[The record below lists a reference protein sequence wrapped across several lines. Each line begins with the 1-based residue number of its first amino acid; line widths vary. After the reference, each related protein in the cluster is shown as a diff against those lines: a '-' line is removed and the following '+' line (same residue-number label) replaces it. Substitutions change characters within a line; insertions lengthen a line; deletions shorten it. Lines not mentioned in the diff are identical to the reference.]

1 MEKYQT
7 SVSISRLLIAVIIMI
22 TAVWGLLV
30 WNNIHI
36 SKIDTTKYSVYGTG
50 VDGYEM
56 MVENVTAKKD
66 DISITKDYI
75 TISGWVA
82 NTNEDMSRVT
92 IDVVLVN
99 VDTNEAYIV
108 PTTMSE
114 RTDVTEY
121 YGTHKL
127 DWSGYSV
134 KIPFSNKIDTEKYNY
149 WIMALLKINDNDAV
163 IVNSGKQTEDFKNNE
178 E

>member
-7 SVSISRLLIAVIIMI
+7 RAVIIRLCIAVIVII

-36 SKIDTTKYSVYGTG
+36 SKIDTTNYSVYETGT
-50 VDGYEM
+50 DGYEM
-56 MVENVTAKKD
+56 LLDAAVKRDA
-66 DISITKDYI
+66 ISITKDYI

-92 IDVVLVN
+92 IDVVLVDA
-99 VDTNEAYIV
+99 DTDEAYVV

-114 RTDVTEY
+114 RTDVTEH
-121 YGTHKL
+121 YGTHNL
-127 DWSGYSV
+127 NWSGFSV
-134 KIPFSNKIDTEKYNY
+134 KIPFGNKIDTEKHNY
-149 WIMALLKINDNDAV
+149 KIMALLKVNDHDAV